1 MKRIIALITCSL
13 LALACLSSF
22 AEETALTCES
32 IAEAA
37 LASAE
42 FRELT
47 DMTERYMEKH
57 LSISM
62 DISAADFEEWV
73 MKRDATRATPEMIL
87 VLKVRETADQAAIRQ
102 CIQEF
107 NDEQLLLY
115 RDYQPA
121 QVFKLENAR
130 VLENGPFIALIV
142 SPDPPASIAALGE
155 GWH

>member
-22 AEETALTCES
+22 AEEAPLTCES

-62 DISAADFEEWV
+62 DISAADFEDLFAEGT
-73 MKRDATRATPEMIL
+73 RDELVATFLALLELIRRRMIL
-87 VLKVRETADQAAIRQ
+87 VR
-102 CIQEF
+102 
-107 NDEQLLLY
+107 
-115 RDYQPA
+115 QPA
-121 QVFKLENAR
+121 LFAPIR
-130 VLENGPFIALIV
+130 VELREGVDGAVGIGSEEEIGASV
-142 SPDPPASIAALGE
+142 SED
-155 GWH
+155 